1 MEYACRYP
9 SSMLKQS
16 PRGVLKSC
24 TERFYIFHRKETHV
38 PLSLFQYTCNFINKK
53 IRHSNFL
60 ENSVK
65 FYLTVNKQTAN
76 LNLS

>member
-38 PLSLFQYTCNFINKK
+38 PLSLFQYKVKDYCLATLL
-53 IRHSNFL
+53 IRKSVTVTFL
-60 ENSVK
+60 RIV
-65 FYLTVNKQTAN
+65 
-76 LNLS
+76 

>member
-24 TERFYIFHRKETHV
+24 TERFHIFHRKETHV
-38 PLSLFQYTCNFINKK
+38 PLSLFQYKVKDYRLATSL
-53 IRHSNFL
+53 IRKSVTVTFL
-60 ENSVK
+60 RIV
-65 FYLTVNKQTAN
+65 
-76 LNLS
+76 

>member
-38 PLSLFQYTCNFINKK
+38 PLSLFQYKVKDYRLATSL
-53 IRHSNFL
+53 IRKSVTVTFL
-60 ENSVK
+60 RIV
-65 FYLTVNKQTAN
+65 
-76 LNLS
+76 